1 MDDAGAMR
9 ALERRRDLDCGLER
23 LINQRAPREPVG
35 QGLAIEV
42 LHDEK
47 RRALVL
53 AHVVQGADMRMRELR
68 DRTGF
73 AIEPLTELRIG
84 GEHVW
89 EDLDSDRTVESR
101 VARFIHFPHA
111 TRAQQRQNLVCAEAR
126 AGG

>member
-1 MDDAGAMR
+1 MNDAGAMR
-9 ALERRRDLDCGLER
+9 RLEGRRDLNRGLER
-23 LINQRAPREPVG
+23 LIKRQRALREPVG
-35 QGLAIEV
+35 QRLAIEV

-84 GEHVW
+84 GERVW
-89 EDLDSDRTVESR
+89 QNFDCDRTVESR
-101 VARFIHFPHA
+101 VARFIHLAHA
-111 TRAQQRQNLVCAEAR
+111 TRAQ
-126 AGG
+126 